1 MGCGRWSTTV
11 LLSLFSILSIFQ
23 SSCSLF
29 QFAYSILDSQPDVTS
44 HPLVGPALRVADQL
58 LTWDQEGEMARG
70 PHVRVLF
77 EADVTKL
84 ASSYLCMQNCGTTAI
99 RYCWEVLLHNNT
111 CLYTAFFGRVA
122 TSNLASA
129 T

>member
-1 MGCGRWSTTV
+1 MGCGRWSIQCCCHFFQ
-11 LLSLFSILSIFQ
+11 SCPFFQ

-84 ASSYLCMQNCGTTAI
+84 ASSYLCMVVLQQSAAG
-99 RYCWEVLLHNNT
+99 RYCCIILV
-111 CLYTAFFGRVA
+111 CTAFFGRVA